1 MQNFDAFLFTG
12 KKPEWQVVTRR
23 QSLAAAA
30 SASLL
35 AYFQD
40 PFSNRMNDSI
50 AKKQCSKAS
59 GGGKKSGG
67 TVHKTYAIVAST
79 PVKNFQSC
87 AAAARKLLPLLL

>member
-1 MQNFDAFLFTG
+1 MQNFDAFLCFFTG

-23 QSLAAAA
+23 QSRAAAA

-35 AYFQD
+35 ASFQD

-59 GGGKKSGG
+59 GRECL
-67 TVHKTYAIVAST
+67 HDH
-79 PVKNFQSC
+79 C
-87 AAAARKLLPLLL
+87 